1 MAEKNKKR
9 LQELSRKI
17 EYGDRGGALSNVSV
31 AYQKWLRDNTGIK
44 LLKDGKRQ
52 KVYKTGDKKGQVFNE
67 KDGRTQFNQEYYGT
81 TTPRKDLKFLQQEA
95 ANALKISTLRNDA
108 VRTRLSKKDFEGKNI
123 YQQEI
128 DLKEEKLG
136 KNLDKLRI
144 GSSFENKPVE
154 EEPKIEKA
162 VVKNAA
168 GDAFKRME
176 GIIEPNPNEDLYN
189 FADEIRANENRQSL
203 KVNVDEMAKYSPKDK
218 NPIEFPD
225 IDNAPNLNTQV
236 SEMAFKGTDSAA
248 FDAVRSKIAKD
259 PSRIQKG
266 LMESG
271 FTADRLAGL
280 VIKNRKFQAN
290 KRKR

>member
-9 LQELSRKI
+9 LQELSQKI
-17 EYGDRGGALSNVSV
+17 QYGDKGGAIPNVGV

-52 KVYKTGDKKGQVFNE
+52 TVYKTGDKKGQVFNE
-67 KDGRTQFNQEYYGT
+67 KAGKDQFNLEYYGT
-81 TTPRKDLKFLQQEA
+81 TTPRKDLKFLQKEA
-95 ANALKISTLRNDA
+95 ANALKIRGMRTDGI
-108 VRTRLSKKDFEGKNI
+108 RTRLSQKDFEGKNI
-123 YQQEI
+123 YQQEV
-128 DLKEEKLG
+128 DLKEKKLAE
-136 KNLDKLRI
+136 NLDKLRI
-144 GSSFENKPVE
+144 GTSFENKPVKKE
-154 EEPKIEKA
+154 SKLENA
-162 VVKNAA
+162 VVKDPA

-176 GIIEPNPNEDLYN
+176 GVIAPNPNEGLYA
-189 FADEIRANENRQSL
+189 FADELRANENRQSL
-203 KVNVDEMAKYSPKDK
+203 NIDEMAKY
-218 NPIEFPD
+218 NPIEETIKFPEL
-225 IDNAPNLNTQV
+225 NKAPNLNTEV

>member
-9 LQELSRKI
+9 FQELSRKI
-17 EYGDRGGALSNVSV
+17 EYGDKGGALSNAKV
-31 AYQKWLRDNTGIK
+31 AYQKWLNTNTGIK

-52 KVYKTGDKKGQVFNE
+52 TVYKTGDKKGQVFDE
-67 KDGRTQFNQEYYGT
+67 KAGLNQFNQEYYGT
-81 TTPRKDLKFLQQEA
+81 TTPRKDLKFLQKEA
-95 ANALKISTLRNDA
+95 ANALKINTLRNDG

-128 DLKEEKLG
+128 DLREKKLG
-136 KNLDKLRI
+136 ESLDKLRI
-144 GSSFENKPVE
+144 GTSFENKPVE

-162 VVKNAA
+162 VVTDPA
-168 GDAFKRME
+168 GEAFKRME
-176 GIIEPNPNEDLYN
+176 GVIEPNPNEGLYA
-189 FADEIRANENRQSL
+189 FADELRANENRQKL
-203 KVNVDEMAKYSPKDK
+203 NLGEMNKV
-218 NPIEFPD
+218 NPIEETIDFPELSK
-225 IDNAPNLNTQV
+225 APNLNTEV

-259 PSRIQKG
+259 PSRIQEG
-266 LMESG
+266 LMKSG

-290 KRKR
+290 KRKRK